1 VKDPTRVNTWR
12 NATFVT
18 LITYALSLNWSR
30 YSVSGSS
37 FQWYQPNME
46 MLFAHLFL
54 TVHVPFSPSVKI
66 KMTGVSLP
74 LDSNDTFNST
84 WRKKSYTNKNP
95 LLIKLIDI
103 ISLTINLILTRA
115 FMLTNKMDL
124 QLSIQKYSSLHVHT
138 IQKSII
144 IPAPL
149 HICYTSTLEI
159 TWDIVVIPNTG
170 KFWSHETT
178 ENFGGGGVRNNT
190 VLLIFLISDETIGW
204 QAYYIT

>member
-18 LITYALSLNWSR
+18 LITYAIPWNWSR

-37 FQWYQPNME
+37 FQWYQPYIE

-66 KMTGVSLP
+66 KMTGVFPP

-84 WRKKSYTNKNP
+84 WRTKSYTNKNP
-95 LLIKLIDI
+95 HLIKLIDI

-115 FMLTNKMDL
+115 FMLTKKMDL
-124 QLSIQKYSSLHVHT
+124 QLSIQKYSYLHVH
-138 IQKSII
+138 ILQKSIN

-149 HICYTSTLEI
+149 HICYTSNLEI
-159 TWDIVVIPNTG
+159 TWDIVVIPNRG
-170 KFWSHETT
+170 KFWSLETS
-178 ENFGGGGVRNNT
+178 EKFGGRG
-190 VLLIFLISDETIGW
+190 EK
-204 QAYYIT
+204 